1 MFQSLVHTH
10 DAWMALIRLGGL
22 LKKKSLKRGH
32 KVGRGSRVRESEGS
46 REGKP
51 GMSVEMIK
59 NTSRMYVQLS
69 KNR

>member
-22 LKKKSLKRGH
+22 FKKKKSLKRGH

-51 GMSVEMIK
+51 GMIK
-59 NTSRMYVQLS
+59 NTSRIYMQLS